1 MTARAVGPDEWSRQV
16 TQTLSTT
23 STADRTRAR
32 VRMLLLGMLMAA
44 TASWAVTSWAQPGG
58 WGGHHREAAFGG
70 GLGGPMASPRMLDR
84 MLDGVN
90 ATDDQRA
97 QIKQITQAAAAEL
110 QSQRQ
115 AARDLR
121 QRSLDVFTAPNVDA
135 AAAESARQQLMAL
148 HDQTS
153 KRMLQAMVDISRVLT
168 PEQRAQIGE
177 RIKERAARH
186 QERMERFQ
194 REHPQQPR

>member
-1 MTARAVGPDEWSRQV
+1 M

-23 STADRTRAR
+23 STASRTRAR
-32 VRMLLLGMLMAA
+32 VRMLLLGMLVAA
-44 TASWAVTSWAQPGG
+44 TATWAVTSWAQPGG
-58 WGGHHREAAFGG
+58 WGGGYHREAAFGG

-90 ATDDQRA
+90 ATDNQRA
-97 QIKQITQAAAAEL
+97 QIKQITQAAAADL

-135 AAAESARQQLMAL
+135 AAAENLRQQTMAL

-177 RIKERAARH
+177 RMKERAARH

-194 REHPQQPR
+194 REHPQQQR

>member
-1 MTARAVGPDEWSRQV
+1 M

-23 STADRTRAR
+23 STAERTRAR

-121 QRSLDVFTAPNVDA
+121 RHSLEVFTAPNVDA

-177 RIKERAARH
+177 RMKERAARH